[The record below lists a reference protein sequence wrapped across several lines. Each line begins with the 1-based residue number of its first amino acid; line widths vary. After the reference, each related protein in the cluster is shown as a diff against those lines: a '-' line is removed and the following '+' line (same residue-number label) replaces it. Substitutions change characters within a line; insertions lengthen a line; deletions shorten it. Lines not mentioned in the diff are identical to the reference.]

1 MLSNPK
7 GMNLKL
13 NFNAPHELSFD
24 YYRHK
29 SSDPI
34 KQSFY
39 DSIYDGMQTDRYLYL
54 TDIGYFII
62 SSVTDSDE
70 DNIGKKSITCKSCE
84 ENELATAEG
93 LYLEEGTYYLH
104 TENNDGLIDLFLP
117 KTAGW
122 TIGYIDPSLLAK
134 PYFVEDTE
142 VDNGYNFLY
151 TTIQDMFECIVEPD
165 IIKRTISVYS
175 RAYYAEHHLTDI
187 HIAKYNLLKHKTV
200 EENDEDKYTALNVQ
214 GKDGNLEIRAV
225 NPTGKNIIYNFE
237 PRYAWMSK
245 RLQEAIEKWQEKCE
259 SVEEEYLTLQQ
270 GYYTEQ
276 ALLFNKQKDKEVLEL
291 GLKQLQS
298 TRDFITSGAADNYLE
313 NIKLYCTQYNSNV
326 NGNVDYAK
334 RPFISPEDMV
344 LAGYPEFSNPD
355 EEVATTYDCDY
366 AFMNGSGS
374 VLYTIKMTPIIEDRT
389 VLSVEGLDAYYDAM
403 ASSCSTKEQLLAYDA
418 AHSKLII
425 NIANGDTPRD
435 SEGLTT
441 LDKTL
446 MPIKNN
452 HWATVKAFMKA
463 AGLDMT
469 NLSNVLNEIENR
481 QTALSHVNSAIIT
494 KQSEINKA
502 TSDYNAHTSVV
513 HTNYEEPIGQIN
525 KDCALDITAIDING
539 NSIFTTDLLN
549 ELMTHIKPTDYVDE
563 YMLVTESMTYP
574 QRFEKAKELM
584 DRAQSQLIKIS
595 SGQKTYSIDTR
606 SFLFNKQFKHFSEQL
621 CAGAIIYVETKRDT
635 MEQLHLTGV
644 DINFDEKSTNF
655 TLGNKY
661 DRSDLKAL
669 YEDALGQNSKS
680 FSELKYIAGII
691 EDQRKQLDYQRN
703 WISDLRTL
711 TLDNVLTS
719 EDQAIE
725 INNRGLIGRKRQLDK
740 DGIWKTDENGNPLF
754 DPEQVKLINNTLVFT
769 NDNWQTVATAVG
781 KIATG
786 YNSDGTVK
794 YGYGINGQVL
804 IGELILG
811 NNLVLSG
818 TGAGIKIRDSSGKD
832 AFYADENGNLVL
844 KGCINAKTGNIGGWT
859 IDCNFTE
866 LDGNYNGYY
875 LSYNDDQIYLCPQG
889 RGNGNT
895 AIYVNGNFTVD
906 TEGRMTAKAGEIAGY
921 TINGQEMIGDNVGI
935 SGDSGKEYAFWA
947 GMQDNK
953 SPLFSVTHNGELNA
967 KKGNLANI
975 TIEENRIYVNNGN
988 NSSRQISYSK
998 TFRAN
1003 LAYSGKNITVSG
1015 IGSGWYN
1022 YVYKLPNGEIVNIS
1036 SGNEI
1041 FIVTSVPPE
1050 QNGTYNNILKQH
1062 ANSQCEFQVPK
1073 DGDYYA
1079 IINVKSENSTKN
1091 VYSKPKS
1098 FYFELS
1104 SSTGLYT
1111 TNAEISGTINATY
1124 GNFSGDV
1131 TIQGTPIR
1139 NFIKSSGYVYK
1150 VAGDSSST
1158 FVGNILNGATIG
1170 SSKLTRFAD
1179 YTDTNGGDGTA
1190 WSLNGTVNLGQSSF
1204 YQYDGGFIVVNP
1216 SGAYIAAKK
1225 EDSSIFASRL
1235 SCSRNG
1241 YIYMNGA
1248 WDASTPDISDER
1260 KKNSISPLEL
1270 NYETLFD
1277 NLTPIKYKYNN
1288 GTSDRYHTGF
1298 IAQDVKKSLDV
1309 AHLSTQ
1315 DFAGLTIQNPNTK
1328 DELWALR
1335 YGEFVALNTW
1345 QIQRC
1350 KKKITDLENTVA
1362 ELKTQIQTLTAG

>member
-1 MLSNPK
+1 MILSFDKFERYELPQVTLCNPNSRATEVDGKITITDTVGVLSNPK

-39 DSIYDGMQTDRYLYL
+39 DSIYEAIQTDRYIYL

-70 DNIGKKSITCKSCE
+70 DNIDKKSITIKSCE

-104 TENNDGLIDLFLP
+104 TENKDGLLDLFLP

-122 TIGYIDPSLLAK
+122 TIGFIDPSLLTK

-165 IIKRTISVYS
+165 IIKRTVSVYS
-175 RAYYAEHHLTDI
+175 RVYYAEHHLTDI

-214 GKDGNLEIRAV
+214 GKDENLEIRTV
-225 NPTGKNIIYNFE
+225 NPTGKNVIYNFE
-237 PRYAWMSK
+237 PRYSWMSPT
-245 RLQEAIEKWQEKCE
+245 LQQAIEKWQEKCE

-270 GYYTEQ
+270 SYYTEQ
-276 ALLFNKQKDKEVLEL
+276 ELLFNKQKDIEVLEL

-298 TRDFITSGAADNYLE
+298 TRDFITSGAADNYLK

-334 RPFISPEDMV
+334 RPFISPEEMV
-344 LAGYPEFSNPD
+344 SAGYPEFSNPD

-481 QTALSHVNSAIIT
+481 QTALSHVNSAITT

-502 TSDYNAHTSVV
+502 TSDYNAHESVV
-513 HTNYEEPIGQIN
+513 HTNYEEPISQIN

-539 NSIFTTDLLN
+539 NIIFTVDLLN

-584 DRAQSQLIKIS
+584 NRAQSQLVKIS

-621 CAGAIIYVETKRDT
+621 CAGAIIYVETKSNT
-635 MEQLHLTGV
+635 MEQLHLTGI

-680 FSELKYIAGII
+680 FSELKYIASII
-691 EDQRKQLDYQRN
+691 EDQQKQLDYQRN
-703 WISDLRTL
+703 WVADLRTL
-711 TLDNVLTS
+711 TLNNVLTS

-740 DGIWKTDENGNPLF
+740 NGEWAFDENSNPLF

-769 NDNWQTVATAVG
+769 NDNWQTAATAVG
-781 KIATG
+781 KIAVG
-786 YNSDGTVK
+786 YNPDGSVK
-794 YGYGINGQVL
+794 YSYGINGQVL

-811 NNLVLSG
+811 NNLVLTG
-818 TGAGIKIRDSSGKD
+818 TGAGIKITNNQGDNTFYANENGDLVLSGVIHAKAGGIIAGWDIKDHSIEKTVQKDGKNYTTGLQTPNSGTWAIVVGATNRNEWATAPFRVDHYGNMHATKGTIAGWNISDTSIYKTIKYNNHEYTISLMALPFYWEGNDSSSKRAAPIFSLKHTNNGTSDWPFILRKDGSLTCTKADISGK
-832 AFYADENGNLVL
+832 
-844 KGCINAKTGNIGGWT
+844 INADQGGTIGGWT
-859 IDCNFTE
+859 IDATNNKLTSSSNKFQVDIKVPTAYYDGTE
-866 LDGNYNGYY
+866 ATSSTSTVMAVKDKTKNTWPFIVRSDGT
-875 LSYNDDQIYLCPQG
+875 LVAD
-889 RGNGNT
+889 
-895 AIYVNGNFTVD
+895 
-906 TEGRMTAKAGEIAGY
+906 K
-921 TINGQEMIGDNVGI
+921 
-935 SGDSGKEYAFWA
+935 
-947 GMQDNK
+947 
-953 SPLFSVTHNGELNA
+953 
-967 KKGNLANI
+967 ANI
-975 TIEENRIYVNNGN
+975 T
-988 NSSRQISYSK
+988 
-998 TFRAN
+998 
-1003 LAYSGKNITVSG
+1003 
-1015 IGSGWYN
+1015 
-1022 YVYKLPNGEIVNIS
+1022 
-1036 SGNEI
+1036 
-1041 FIVTSVPPE
+1041 
-1050 QNGTYNNILKQH
+1050 
-1062 ANSQCEFQVPK
+1062 
-1073 DGDYYA
+1073 
-1079 IINVKSENSTKN
+1079 
-1091 VYSKPKS
+1091 
-1098 FYFELS
+1098 
-1104 SSTGLYT
+1104 
-1111 TNAEISGTINATY
+1111 GTINAQ
-1124 GNFSGDV
+1124 SGSIGGWNIEKDY
-1131 TIQGTPIR
+1131 IQS
-1139 NFIKSSGYVYK
+1139 SSGIGLSTTEWDVKYWSDNYSVQKNDTFTGILYTKMKSTGFYYV
-1150 VAGDSSST
+1150 
-1158 FVGNILNGATIG
+1158 IG
-1170 SSKLTRFAD
+1170 SNEFELTHVILIKAKQ
-1179 YTDTNGGDGTA
+1179 YTQ
-1190 WSLNGTVNLGQSSF
+1190 L
-1204 YQYDGGFIVVNP
+1204 
-1216 SGAYIAAKK
+1216 
-1225 EDSSIFASRL
+1225 
-1235 SCSRNG
+1235 
-1241 YIYMNGA
+1241 
-1248 WDASTPDISDER
+1248 
-1260 KKNSISPLEL
+1260 
-1270 NYETLFD
+1270 
-1277 NLTPIKYKYNN
+1277 
-1288 GTSDRYHTGF
+1288 
-1298 IAQDVKKSLDV
+1298 
-1309 AHLSTQ
+1309 
-1315 DFAGLTIQNPNTK
+1315 
-1328 DELWALR
+1328 
-1335 YGEFVALNTW
+1335 
-1345 QIQRC
+1345 
-1350 KKKITDLENTVA
+1350 
-1362 ELKTQIQTLTAG
+1362 